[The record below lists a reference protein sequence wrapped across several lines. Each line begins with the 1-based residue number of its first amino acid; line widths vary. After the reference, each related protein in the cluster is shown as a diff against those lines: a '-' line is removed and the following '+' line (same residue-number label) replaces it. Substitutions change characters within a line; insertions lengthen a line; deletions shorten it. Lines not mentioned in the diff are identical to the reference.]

1 MEREKT
7 FNEILEEAHIMISYS
22 WDYKKD
28 QIDRFYAWCKE
39 NSELKFWKDDQDG
52 INDDLNED
60 MAFGIEN
67 SRLVLVF
74 ISEPYFTSKNCRKE
88 FNYADVLDKD
98 IIIVKLQ
105 KELELRGRGSISLI
119 ASSKL
124 YIDYQEDEEKYF
136 VNILNAIKRKL
147 NTIRIHDQPNLTQ
160 SLLNIHQPSLSASA
174 PQFSARRFSTIS
186 QVQYSSTSS
195 ESTCTSS
202 TSDYTTTDES
212 TVCETSSSSEDTESE
227 ETETEW
233 DTDYD
238 NFDET
243 VGPEIVG
250 RLNKNELTAKEV
262 LQKRRQTQFKRRL
275 TM

>member
-7 FNEILEEAHIMISYS
+7 FNEILEEAHIMISYRFELIYDLAHHLSINLVSNLIFS

-28 QIDRFYAWCKE
+28 IIDRFYAWCKE

-124 YIDYQEDEEKYF
+124 YVSSLFDIVLKQYKF
-136 VNILNAIKRKL
+136 
-147 NTIRIHDQPNLTQ
+147 NLT
-160 SLLNIHQPSLSASA
+160 L
-174 PQFSARRFSTIS
+174 FF
-186 QVQYSSTSS
+186 
-195 ESTCTSS
+195 
-202 TSDYTTTDES
+202 
-212 TVCETSSSSEDTESE
+212 
-227 ETETEW
+227 
-233 DTDYD
+233 
-238 NFDET
+238 
-243 VGPEIVG
+243 
-250 RLNKNELTAKEV
+250 LT
-262 LQKRRQTQFKRRL
+262 
-275 TM
+275 

>member
-7 FNEILEEAHIMISYS
+7 YTEILEEAHVMVSYRYVIWLLSSSTNDS

-28 QIDRFYAWCKE
+28 LIDRFYAWCKE
-39 NSELKFWKDDQDG
+39 SSEIRFWKDDEDG

-67 SRLVLVF
+67 ARLVLVF

-124 YIDYQEDEEKYF
+124 YVRNWPQSTL
-136 VNILNAIKRKL
+136 ILEV
-147 NTIRIHDQPNLTQ
+147 D
-160 SLLNIHQPSLSASA
+160 
-174 PQFSARRFSTIS
+174 
-186 QVQYSSTSS
+186 
-195 ESTCTSS
+195 
-202 TSDYTTTDES
+202 SD
-212 TVCETSSSSEDTESE
+212 
-227 ETETEW
+227 
-233 DTDYD
+233 
-238 NFDET
+238 
-243 VGPEIVG
+243 
-250 RLNKNELTAKEV
+250 
-262 LQKRRQTQFKRRL
+262 
-275 TM
+275 